1 MKALGLWILAVT
13 SCLAVDLEAVK
24 AEPNLE
30 RRSMKALE
38 LADAS
43 ITAAREA
50 FNKNEIKTALAAL
63 SNVTAGVEASQEAL
77 KATGKNPR
85 RDPKHFK
92 RAEMKI
98 REMLRRLKN
107 LEADLSVE
115 DRPALV
121 EVESK
126 LQQVH
131 DELIAGIMGKK
142 K

>member
-1 MKALGLWILAVT
+1 MKGLGLLMLALT
-13 SCLAVDLEAVK
+13 SCLALDLEAVK

-30 RRSMKALE
+30 RRSAKALE
-38 LADAS
+38 FADAS
-43 ITAAREA
+43 ITAARA
-50 FNKNEIKTALAAL
+50 AYNRGEIKTAVAAL
-63 SNVTAGVEASQEAL
+63 GDVAAGVDASQGAL

-107 LEADLSVE
+107 LETDFSVE
-115 DRPALV
+115 DRPALI

-126 LQQVH
+126 LQQIH
-131 DELIAGIMGKK
+131 DELIAAIMGKK